1 MERWKNVTFGNYWW
15 SKKHSRSFI
24 LTQYWHR
31 ISQVL
36 LFVNCPFQEL
46 RKNSKSNKL
55 AQLRGMSLEGLVAGA
70 QQKAAMFEKGQGIEQ
85 AAVHQGLTDK

>member
-1 MERWKNVTFGNYWW
+1 M
-15 SKKHSRSFI
+15 
-24 LTQYWHR
+24 
-31 ISQVL
+31 
-36 LFVNCPFQEL
+36 NCPFQEL